1 MMNSLLTCSSM
12 GWLMIVTSVVLYS
25 AAGLAIFSLIKGLF
39 SGSAAT
45 RTTGSN

>member
-1 MMNSLLTCSSM
+1 MMNNFLTCSST
-12 GWLMIVTSVVLYS
+12 GWLMIVTSLVLYT
-25 AAGLAIFSLIKGLF
+25 AAGLATFSLIKGLF